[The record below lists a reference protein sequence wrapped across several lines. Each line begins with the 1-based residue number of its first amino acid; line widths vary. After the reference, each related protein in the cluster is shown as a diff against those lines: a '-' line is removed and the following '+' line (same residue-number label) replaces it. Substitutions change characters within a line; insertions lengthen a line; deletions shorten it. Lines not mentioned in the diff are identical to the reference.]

1 MPLLPDGRVLTG
13 RFVRLAPVTADD
25 LPALAGILADP
36 AAYQQGWVMRRP
48 PQHPADALAAAR
60 RQYHDVPACDG
71 EGGGRMVYA
80 VHLVAESGLGPA
92 GTVVGTSSL
101 GDVAAGHGRL
111 HLGWTLYHRAVWG
124 TAVNPETK
132 YLLLRHCFEDL
143 GFTRVKIQT
152 DALNTR
158 SAAAIARLGAQRE
171 GVLRKHQRRADG
183 SYRDTVV
190 FSVLDSDWPQVRDGL
205 EQRLAGAVAPAG

>member
-1 MPLLPDGRVLTG
+1 MPLLPDGRVLSG

-25 LPALAGILADP
+25 LPPLAAILADP
-36 AAYQQGWVMRRP
+36 AVYRAGWRMTRRP
-48 PQHPADALAAAR
+48 DPGDDALAAAR
-60 RQYHDVPACDG
+60 RQYLGVPAPDG
-71 EGGGRMVYA
+71 EGRGRIVYA
-80 VHLVAESGLGPA
+80 VQLVGASGLGPA
-92 GTVVGTSSL
+92 GTVVGTTSL
-101 GDVAAGHGRL
+101 GDVMVAHGRL
-111 HLGWTLYHRAVWG
+111 HLGWTLYHREVWG

-132 YLLLRHCFEDL
+132 YLLLRHCFDDL

-171 GVLRKHQRRADG
+171 GVLRRHQRREDG

-190 FSVLDSDWPQVRDGL
+190 FSVIDTDWPAVRGGL
-205 EQRLAGAVAPAG
+205 EARLAGSGPVG